1 MRAESGLPVGLWRP
15 RVLSWAAP
23 PSPAG
28 SGPGPLCR
36 VARATG
42 GRPAFGRLPCPRV
55 GSRAPVL
62 SRCARAAQPQLGPW
76 PSSCSLAAGPAC
88 PSSGRCRRP
97 QTSPPSPAPGEP
109 VCSPPPPRRP
119 LRLRARRR
127 GGGRGLG
134 VSGRLPLSA
143 PPVPGLPPGLGLL
156 LPPWRPPPSETA
168 EPREAEPPTA
178 PASSPSVPKARGFCG
193 RSVCPPKFGRVPPR
207 PCLPSGPREDYFFG
221 K

>member
-62 SRCARAAQPQLGPW
+62 SRCARAAQPQLSPW

-88 PSSGRCRRP
+88 SSSRRCRRP

-119 LRLRARRR
+119 LRLCARRR

-134 VSGRLPLSA
+134 VSGRLLLS
-143 PPVPGLPPGLGLL
+143 
-156 LPPWRPPPSETA
+156 
-168 EPREAEPPTA
+168 
-178 PASSPSVPKARGFCG
+178 
-193 RSVCPPKFGRVPPR
+193 VPPR
-207 PCLPSGPREDYFFG
+207 SPPAVTEAGRAPGCVGDLVGFLLSLWSSRMVSMITDHVEQQKHELELKVP
-221 K
+221 